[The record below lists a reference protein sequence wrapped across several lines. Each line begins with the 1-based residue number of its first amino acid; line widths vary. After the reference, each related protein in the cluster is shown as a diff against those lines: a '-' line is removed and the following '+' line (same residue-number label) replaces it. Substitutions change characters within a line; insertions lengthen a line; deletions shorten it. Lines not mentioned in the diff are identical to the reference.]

1 MSNVDGLIIVDD
13 QDANVSYTGSWTSA
27 GSALEYSQTIH
38 ASNETGASMSYNFT
52 GTYIS
57 VYGDYDTRG
66 SCSLIFTLDG
76 KSTTVDT
83 PQINETAHHRQIWAS
98 SQLSDGNHT
107 LIYSV
112 DSCHRTNTNSSGTY
126 GWFDYILYQ
135 PSPGTFPT
143 AKYVIDD
150 TSSDIKWAG
159 NWSRTGVDGDF
170 NVTAH
175 ASSKG
180 ASLELQFTG
189 SAISVYGRLSNVTN
203 TLTSAAFAIDNGA
216 GATYNAP
223 AQNATVFNE
232 QFFASGALS
241 QQEHT
246 LTMTAL
252 SDAAIYI
259 DYFIIRSTHSVSSGG
274 SSTGSS
280 GRSHR
285 IGAIVG
291 GTIGGVVG
299 LVAIAAAVYFLLKR
313 GKRPGKNKDLNSLT
327 PPPSAF
333 GTGRRGTV
341 LVRNSVDGSY
351 SLSGVASP
359 HGQHTRMRSVHTTPS
374 DDDISTAP
382 ERRLVSHFSIGS
394 SIASSHG
401 KYASPDRYV
410 TYDDPFH
417 IPTQPP
423 TPRTPTS
430 GTSSS
435 PLLTS
440 IPESP
445 PAERWAFSRLYH
457 SSPRKT
463 RTHRPILSDGP
474 SYPPDDGLRSP
485 PMSPGTSS
493 YQSSGQ
499 PSSRNLLYSA
509 TSFDTDEYFPSI
521 SDLKRRQLPQ
531 PPPDQPLREQSGTE
545 FRDVPTPRPLPV
557 PGSSSSSSSPS
568 PPSGPSGIVRKGTDN
583 FTGSDPGAISDL
595 KRPDVL
601 VTLSREGM
609 STSTLPIVH
618 TDSGLRYTNDPGN
631 GPSAD
636 DIDTTTLVPD
646 ELPPVYTFR

>member
-13 QDANVSYTGSWTSA
+13 QDADVSYTGTWTSA

-57 VYGDYDTRG
+57 VYGDYDMGG
-66 SCSLIFTLDG
+66 SCSLVFTLDG

-83 PQINETAHHRQIWAS
+83 PHINATAHHRQIWAS
-98 SQLSDGNHT
+98 SQMSNGNHT
-107 LIYSV
+107 LVYSV
-112 DSCHRTNTNSSGTY
+112 DSCHKTNASSSGTY

-135 PSPGTFPT
+135 PSPSTFPT

-150 TSSDIKWAG
+150 TSPDIKWAG

-175 ASSKG
+175 ASTKG

-189 SAISVYGRLSNVTN
+189 SAILVYGRLINVTN
-203 TLTSAAFAIDNGA
+203 TLTSAAFAIDGGA
-216 GATYNAP
+216 GETFNAP

-232 QFFASGALS
+232 QFFASKALS

-252 SDAAIYI
+252 SDGAIYI
-259 DYFIIRSTHSVSSGG
+259 DYFIIRSTQSVSSGG
-274 SSTGSS
+274 GSTGSS

-291 GTIGGVVG
+291 GIVGGVVG
-299 LVAIAAAVYFLLKR
+299 IIAIAAAVYFLLKR
-313 GKRPGKNKDLNSLT
+313 GKRPGKTKDLNSLT

-351 SLSGVASP
+351 SLSGVVSP
-359 HGQHTRMRSVHTTPS
+359 PGQHTRMRSVHASPS
-374 DDDISTAP
+374 DDDSTAP

-445 PAERWAFSRLYH
+445 PAERSAFSRLYR
-457 SSPRKT
+457 SSRKT
-463 RTHRPILSDGP
+463 HTHRPIISDGP
-474 SYPPDDGLRSP
+474 SYPPEYGLRSP
-485 PMSPGTSS
+485 PMSPSTPS

-499 PSSRNLLYSA
+499 PSSRNLLPSA
-509 TSFDTDEYFPSI
+509 TPFDTNEYFPSI
-521 SDLKRRQLPQ
+521 SDLQRRQLPQ
-531 PPPDQPLREQSGTE
+531 PPPNRPLREQSGIE
-545 FRDVPTPRPLPV
+545 IRDVPTPRPLPV
-557 PGSSSSSSSPS
+557 PGSSSSSSFPD
-568 PPSGPSGIVRKGTDN
+568 PPSGPSGPARKGTDN
-583 FTGSDPGAISDL
+583 FTGPDPDAIADL
-595 KRPDVL
+595 KRPDAL
-601 VTLSREGM
+601 VTPSRESM

-618 TDSGLRYTNDPGN
+618 TDSGLRYTNDPSN

-646 ELPPVYTFR
+646 ELPPVYTLR